1 MANRLLRFRMVKVV
15 AEKELLDSIR
25 NRWVHLFSLL
35 FFLLTFYFA
44 YEGILQPDRTGFQ
57 HFNRTTASMLNLVL
71 FIIPMISLLLG
82 ALSIPGEREQGT
94 LSLLLS
100 KPVRPEEILLGK
112 YLGLASA
119 LIVTLLF
126 GFGLVGVLISL
137 KVTVAEAKAYFIFL
151 LLSLLLTLSFLSIAL
166 FLSTWVEKRITAM
179 MGAVLTWFSVIMIYE
194 SLIMGI
200 SGFLRGSSLTAF
212 LLAGILLNPAESV
225 RILAI
230 LYLGGESLFGPNLV
244 DVTRKLSSFSYEVW
258 LFVSIFLWILLPL
271 AAAVLRMRRK
281 VKV

>member
-1 MANRLLRFRMVKVV
+1 MKGPIRFHMVKVV

-25 NRWVHLFSLL
+25 NRWVHLFSIL
-35 FFLLTFYFA
+35 FFLLTFFFA
-44 YEGILQPDRTGFQ
+44 YEGILRPDSLGLT

-112 YLGLASA
+112 YVGLASS
-119 LIVTLLF
+119 LIITILF
-126 GFGLVGVLISL
+126 GFGLVGVLISFR
-137 KVTVAEAKAYFIFL
+137 VAIEEAKAYFIFL
-151 LLSLLLTLSFLSIAL
+151 LLSLLLTLAFLSIAL
-166 FLSTWVEKRITAM
+166 FLSTLVEKRITAM
-179 MGAVLTWFSVIMIYE
+179 VGAVLTWFGVIMVYE

-200 SGFLRGSSLTAF
+200 SGFLRGSSLTTF
-212 LLAGILLNPAESV
+212 LIAGIMLNPAESI

-230 LYLGGESLFGPNLV
+230 LHLGGETLFGPGLM
-244 DVTRKLSSFSYEVW
+244 DVMRKLSSFSYEVW
-258 LFVSIFLWILLPL
+258 LILSIFLWILIPL
-271 AAAVLRMRRK
+271 MAAMLRLRRK
-281 VKV
+281 VIV